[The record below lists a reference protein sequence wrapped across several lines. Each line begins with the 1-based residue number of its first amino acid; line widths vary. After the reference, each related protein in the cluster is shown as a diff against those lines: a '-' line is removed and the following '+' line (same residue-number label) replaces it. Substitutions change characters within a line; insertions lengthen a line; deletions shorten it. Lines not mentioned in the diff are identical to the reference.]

1 MKQNFSTQSRL
12 VLSIFVTSILIVIA
26 TSAYGETSYPLICRG
41 GPGMTATAG
50 YSPNDLLLEQIYIS
64 FRKGLVARTP
74 GPGECVWLDR
84 GFRESEPSQLWYK
97 ANDPNATQ
105 TYAITSSGIT
115 AAQGPL
121 TYLIRAVSRSQTFYV
136 HAYRWGTTF
145 VVTRLG
151 P

>member
-1 MKQNFSTQSRL
+1 MKQNFSTKWQL
-12 VLSIFVTSILIVIA
+12 VLSIFVTCLLTVTA
-26 TSAYGETSYPLICRG
+26 MAAYSETSYPLICRG
-41 GPGMTATAG
+41 GLGMTASAG
-50 YSPNDLLLEQIYIS
+50 YSLNDLAVEQIFLS

-84 GFRESEPSQLWYK
+84 GFRGSEPSQLWYS
-97 ANDPNATQ
+97 APDNLTQ

-115 AAQGPL
+115 ASQGPL
-121 TYLIRAVSRSQTFYV
+121 TYLIRAVALSQTFYV
-136 HAYRWGTTF
+136 HAYRWNNYL

>member
-12 VLSIFVTSILIVIA
+12 VLSIFVTSLLTVIA
-26 TSAYGETSYPLICRG
+26 TTAYGETSYPLICRG
-41 GPGMTATAG
+41 GPGMTASAG
-50 YSPNDLLLEQIYIS
+50 YSINDLAVEQIFIS

-84 GFRESEPSQLWYK
+84 GFRVSEPSQLWYSAK
-97 ANDPNATQ
+97 DTNATQ

-115 AAQGPL
+115 ASQGPL
-121 TYLIRAVSRSQTFYV
+121 TYLIRAVASSQTFYV
-136 HAYRWGTTF
+136 HAYRYGNMF
-145 VVTRLG
+145 VVSRLG